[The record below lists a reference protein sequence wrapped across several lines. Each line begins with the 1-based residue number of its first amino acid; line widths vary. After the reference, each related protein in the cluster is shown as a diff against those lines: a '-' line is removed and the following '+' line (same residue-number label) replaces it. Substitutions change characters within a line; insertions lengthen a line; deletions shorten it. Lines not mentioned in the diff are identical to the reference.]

1 MLVLL
6 LLLLPPAAV
15 PLPKLVILLP
25 SVLLLL
31 VPLAREVVCEASTT
45 TNVRAHL
52 HIRLISALFVL
63 YLPFPFLFNHR
74 PGCREILDILLGDER
89 YTEMG
94 AHPVRVRVL
103 GLVFQRAL
111 PAYPK
116 QTPPDCLAHPALLVS
131 CGSGRAP
138 ASLPLCMYCPQP
150 VLPPPAAC
158 FPTPPLPS
166 RHMGSHPCPCCSP
179 FPGCPAGGAAGHRQ
193 DAAGQGDGGGG
204 GDPLLLGQRRGVRG
218 DVPGRRR
225 FVASLL
231 VVVGCWG

>member
-94 AHPVRVRVL
+94 AHPVRVRV
-103 GLVFQRAL
+103 
-111 PAYPK
+111 
-116 QTPPDCLAHPALLVS
+116 
-131 CGSGRAP
+131 
-138 ASLPLCMYCPQP
+138 
-150 VLPPPAAC
+150 
-158 FPTPPLPS
+158 
-166 RHMGSHPCPCCSP
+166 
-179 FPGCPAGGAAGHRQ
+179 
-193 DAAGQGDGGGG
+193 
-204 GDPLLLGQRRGVRG
+204 
-218 DVPGRRR
+218 
-225 FVASLL
+225 
-231 VVVGCWG
+231 